1 MHRKV
6 KFTKTGGKIMCTGRL
21 SLLKLKVKSCTPEVK
36 SPKTGG
42 KIKCTGRLSLLKL
55 EVKSC
60 TPEG

>member
-1 MHRKV
+1 VHW
-6 KFTKTGGKIMCTGRL
+6 
-21 SLLKLKVKSCTPEVK
+21 KVKST
-36 SPKTGG
+36 KTGG